1 MTTAVDIAVIDYGM
15 GNLHSIAKALR
26 HIAPERHVWVG
37 DDPELI
43 KNASHVVYPG
53 VGAIGDCMAEV
64 RARGL
69 DQVIHEVA
77 QSKPLL
83 GICVGMQGMMARS
96 DENGGVD
103 CLGLLPSRVQF
114 FSDHFSNAR
123 PQSNAL
129 PALKVPHM
137 GWNQVEQ
144 TQPHRL
150 WQRIESGARFYFVHS
165 YFVAADDC
173 AYTVGKA
180 NYGIDITAMLVRDNI
195 CAVQFHP
202 EKSHHDGLQLL
213 KNFVN
218 WDGAS

>member
-1 MTTAVDIAVIDYGM
+1 MTIAVDIAVIDYGM

-26 HIAPERHVWVG
+26 YIAPERHIWVG
-37 DDPELI
+37 DDPDI
-43 KNASHVVYPG
+43 INSASHVVYPG

-69 DQVIHEVA
+69 DQVIQEVA

-114 FSDHFSNAR
+114 FSDHFSDTK
-123 PQSNAL
+123 PQSNDQ

-137 GWNQVEQ
+137 GWNQVDQ
-144 TQPHRL
+144 TQDR
-150 WQRIESGARFYFVHS
+150 
-165 YFVAADDC
+165 
-173 AYTVGKA
+173 
-180 NYGIDITAMLVRDNI
+180 
-195 CAVQFHP
+195 
-202 EKSHHDGLQLL
+202 KS
-213 KNFVN
+213 VV
-218 WDGAS
+218 

>member
-26 HIAPERHVWVG
+26 HIAPQRNVWVG
-37 DDPELI
+37 DDPDII
-43 KNASHVVYPG
+43 KSASHVVYPG

-69 DQVIHEVA
+69 DQVIVEVA

-96 DENGGVD
+96 DEYGGVD
-103 CLGLLPSRVQF
+103 CLGLLPNRVQF
-114 FSDHFSNAR
+114 FSDHFKLAKR
-123 PQSNAL
+123 LEDQQSV
-129 PALKVPHM
+129 LKVPHM

-144 TQPHRL
+144 TQPHPL
-150 WQRIESGARFYFVHS
+150 WQGIDEGARFYFVHS
-165 YFVAADDC
+165 YFVAASEC
-173 AYTVGKA
+173 PFTVGKSH
-180 NYGIDITAMLVRDNI
+180 YGIDITAMLAHDNI
-195 CAVQFHP
+195 FAVQFHP